1 MTAAKS
7 SGAESVK
14 YWVAQQPPGIELLRA
29 KYTTQT
35 FSRHVHDGYAL
46 GVIEQGALAFSYRGQ
61 RLIAPAGTVN
71 LVIPGEA
78 HDGQAATPAGWSYRM
93 FYLASD
99 LLEQVA
105 AELFGRAHRP
115 FFSAGV
121 IDDPCL
127 ASQIAAVH
135 RLLERQDSM
144 KLEQEAMVFNLLAT
158 FIARHSE
165 QRAEFGCDRHE
176 AQAVKVAKEYIEA
189 HYAENISLQ
198 DLTHACHLSSFY
210 LIRVF
215 RQHFGVPP
223 HVFLKQVRIRRAKD
237 CLAKGCLPVVAAQ
250 EAGFV
255 DQSHFSRQFKQIT
268 GLTPGQ
274 YSNSIQYDSHLVQ

>member
-1 MTAAKS
+1 MAAKS
-7 SGAESVK
+7 IGAESVK
-14 YWVAQQPPGIELLRA
+14 YWVASQASGIELLRA

-35 FSRHVHDGYAL
+35 FSRHIHDGYAL
-46 GVIEQGALAFSYRGQ
+46 GVIEQGALAFTYRGE
-61 RLIAPAGTVN
+61 RMIASTGTVN

-93 FYLASD
+93 FYLAPD
-99 LLEQVA
+99 LLEKVA
-105 AELFGRAHRP
+105 AELFGQARRP

-121 IDDPCL
+121 IHDPCL
-127 ASQIAAVH
+127 ASQITAVH
-135 RLLERQDSM
+135 RLLEHKDSM
-144 KLEQEAMVFNLLAT
+144 KLEQEAHVFNLLAT

-165 QRAEFGCDRHE
+165 QRTELGCDRHE
-176 AQAVKVAKEYIEA
+176 EQAVKIAREYIEA

-198 DLTHACHLSSFY
+198 DLAQACHLSSFY

-215 RQHFGVPP
+215 RRRFGVPP
-223 HVFLKQVRIRRAKD
+223 HVFLKQVRIRRAKE
-237 CLAKGCLPVVAAQ
+237 CLAKGCLPIVVAQ

-274 YSNSIQYDSHLVQ
+274 YSNSIQYDSHLAL

>member
-1 MTAAKS
+1 MAAKAVN
-7 SGAESVK
+7 AESVK
-14 YWVAQQPPGIELLRA
+14 YWVAPQAPGVELLRA

-35 FSRHVHDGYAL
+35 FSRHIHEGYAL

-78 HDGQAATPAGWSYRM
+78 HDGQAATPEGWSYRM
-93 FYLASD
+93 FYLAPG
-99 LLEQVA
+99 LLENVA
-105 AELFGRAHRP
+105 AELFGQVRSP

-121 IDDPCL
+121 IHDPSL

-144 KLEQEAMVFNLLAT
+144 KLEQESRVFNLLAT
-158 FIARHSE
+158 FVARHSE
-165 QRAEFGCDRHE
+165 QRAELGCDRHE
-176 AQAVKVAKEYIEA
+176 EQAVKVAKEYIEA
-189 HYAENISLQ
+189 HYSENISLQ
-198 DLTHACHLSSFY
+198 DLAQACHLSSFY

-215 RQHFGVPP
+215 RRRFGVPP
-223 HVFLKQVRIRRAKD
+223 HVFLKQVRIRRAKE
-237 CLAKGCLPVVAAQ
+237 CLAKGCLPGAVAQ
-250 EAGFV
+250 ETGFV

-274 YSNSIQYDSHLVQ
+274 YSNSIQYDSHLPL

>member
-1 MTAAKS
+1 MMTAKS
-7 SGAESVK
+7 VGAESVK
-14 YWVAQQPPGIELLRA
+14 YWVAPQAPGIELLRA

-35 FSRHVHDGYAL
+35 FSRHIHDGYAL
-46 GVIEQGALAFSYRGQ
+46 GVIEQGALAFSYRGE
-61 RLIAPAGTVN
+61 RLIAPAGTIN

-93 FYLASD
+93 FYLESD
-99 LLEQVA
+99 LLEKVA
-105 AELFGRAHRP
+105 AELFGRASQP

-121 IDDPCL
+121 IHDPGL
-127 ASQIAAVH
+127 ASQIATVH

-144 KLEQEAMVFNLLAT
+144 KLEQEALVLNLLAT

-165 QRAEFGCDRHE
+165 QRAELCCDAHE
-176 AQAVKVAKEYIEA
+176 DQAVKVAKEYIEA
-189 HYAENISLQ
+189 HYSENISLQ
-198 DLTHACHLSSFY
+198 DLVQACHLSSFY
-210 LIRVF
+210 LIRIF
-215 RQHFGVPP
+215 RRRFGVPP

-237 CLAKGCLPVVAAQ
+237 CLAKGSLPVVVAQ
-250 EAGFV
+250 ETGFV

-274 YSNSIQYDSHLVQ
+274 YSNSIQYDSHLPL